1 MSEFIFIG
9 IAHAIFTIIFI
20 ASKKNRPLS
29 DNVLII
35 WIIFLALPLMT
46 RALSPALLDIPIPLL
61 DKKLAY
67 PLCLGPFLWLYV
79 KCVTGDIDK
88 FKASYLWHFVPFL
101 LVTLFQIMFQEPP
114 IDAQIKRGNSTFG
127 QLIWLANI
135 GSLLCYSS
143 VVLWRLQKHSKQVLN
158 SFSSLTTQ
166 ITLRWLTWLTCG
178 FIIAYML
185 PLSARFTS
193 LPLPFRSHGYA
204 LTGFIFILSFFGL
217 KQTQVFTR
225 GKEKIFEEQENI
237 HALRDDNKSLTQNK
251 IDLSEIEHEKNSDS
265 DSEQS
270 IQATNQNKKNKEK
283 YQRSGLTQ
291 ERALL
296 YLKRIEEY
304 TQTEKPY
311 LDANLTVDKLANQS
325 RIPRHYLTQIFSEQ
339 LNKNFYLY
347 INEYR
352 VNKVKLL
359 LSDPNNKN
367 MTLLDIAY
375 ESGFN
380 SKSTFNTIFKKITKM
395 TPSQY
400 KNQFKNKLNK

>member
-9 IAHAIFTIIFI
+9 IAHAIFTIVFI
-20 ASKKNRPLS
+20 GSKNNRSLS

-35 WIIFLALPLMT
+35 WIVFLAMPLLT
-46 RALSPALLDIPIPLL
+46 RAFSPALLDISIPLL

-67 PLCLGPFLWLYV
+67 PLCLAPFLWLYA

-101 LVTLFQIMFQEPP
+101 LVTLFQIMFQDPP
-114 IDAQIKRGNSTFG
+114 INAQIKRGNSTFG

-135 GSLLCYSS
+135 ASLLCYSG

-185 PLSARFTS
+185 PLSARFAS
-193 LPLPFRSHGYA
+193 LPLPFQSHGYA

-217 KQTQVFTR
+217 KQTQIFTR
-225 GKEKIFEEQENI
+225 NKESIFEAQENLQ
-237 HALRDDNKSLTQNK
+237 ALSDDNKSLTQNK
-251 IDLSEIEHEKNSDS
+251 IDLSEIEDEKIS
-265 DSEQS
+265 DSEQN
-270 IQATNQNKKNKEK
+270 IQAANQNKEKKEK

-304 TQTEKPY
+304 TQIEKPY

-359 LSDPNNKN
+359 LSDPTNKD

-380 SKSTFNTIFKKITKM
+380 SKSTFNTIFKKITNM

-400 KNQFKNKLNK
+400 KKSINK